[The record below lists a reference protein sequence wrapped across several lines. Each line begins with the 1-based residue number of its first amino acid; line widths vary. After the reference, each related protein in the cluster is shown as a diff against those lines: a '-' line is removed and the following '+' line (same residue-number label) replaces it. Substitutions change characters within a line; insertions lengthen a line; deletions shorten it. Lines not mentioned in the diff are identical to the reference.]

1 MIVGRRVL
9 HDWGDENC
17 RIILSHLA
25 DAMIPESRVLITEQ
39 LMSDPPIDLTAWSDL
54 LMFNI
59 GGKERTVENWR
70 KLTSAAG
77 LQAVKFWTTPG
88 SVVGVIECV
97 KA

>member
-1 MIVGRRVL
+1 VERRVL

-39 LMSDPPIDLTAWSDL
+39 FMSDPPVNFTAWNDL

-88 SVVGVIECV
+88 EVIGVIECV